1 MLLFAMKHLFASLL
15 VLSLAAA
22 AAPTAAAQHFVY
34 EPVNPNF
41 GGNTFNYSSL
51 LSSATAQDTNTDPKA
66 NRVQPVDDPLTTF
79 TASLNRQILG
89 QLTDRFINSQFGSG
103 GTVRAGTFN
112 VGGFQ
117 IQVTPGANGVVIVI
131 VDPATGNQTTVTI
144 PNLP

>member
-1 MLLFAMKHLFASLL
+1 MKHLFALL
-15 VLSLAAA
+15 LALSLVAA
-22 AAPTAAAQHFVY
+22 AAPTAAAQDFIY
-34 EPVNPNF
+34 EPVNPSF

-66 NRVQPVDDPLTTF
+66 NQARAVEDPLTTF

-89 QLTDRFINSQFGSG
+89 QLTDRFINDQFGRG
-103 GTVRAGTFN
+103 GVARAGNFA

-117 IQVTPGANGVVIVI
+117 IQVAPGANGVAIVI
-131 VDPATGNQTTVTI
+131 TDPATGNQTTVTI